1 MTIIRCVLLAITIC
15 LLAACGDEGVTTTT
29 TANDPALLSRIA
41 TLKLT
46 TSGTASASLAGIG
59 VTVTLPDGVTPSLNA
74 DGSVAATVEAVSGVA
89 APGTVLAPVYTP
101 ASGTSKGTL
110 RIVLAA
116 NSTAG
121 FGAGEFATLELVV
134 AAGANPVQ
142 SDFALSGLN
151 PIDVNGNTATGLTA
165 GVSNLAVQSKVAI

>member
-1 MTIIRCVLLAITIC
+1 MTIIRYVLLAATIC
-15 LLAACGDEGVTTTT
+15 FLAACGSGDGGDATTSNDQVTS
-29 TANDPALLSRIA
+29 ARIA

-46 TSGTASASLAGIG
+46 TSGTASASLAGIA

-101 ASGTSKGTL
+101 ASGTTKATL

-116 NSTAG
+116 NTTAG
-121 FGAGEFATLELVV
+121 FGAGEFATLTLSV
-134 AAGANPVQ
+134 AAGAAPAQ
-142 SDFALSGLN
+142 SDFVLSGFN
-151 PIDVNGNTATGLTA
+151 PIDVNGNTATGLA
-165 GVSNLAVQSKVAI
+165 VGVSNLAVQ